1 MLRGRY
7 RTHWRV
13 HRELLAV
20 YRAANQL
27 QPAIVAM
34 QDLTN
39 RNPHRAKYWV
49 ELLVLYDAAG
59 NERMYAKALTKAR
72 KSDRFFDTLLSN
84 RAGADPDDTQEPP
97 ARRGVRPIL

>member
-1 MLRGRY
+1 VKTLRR
-7 RTHWRV
+7 RLH
-13 HRELLAV
+13 
-20 YRAANQL
+20 
-27 QPAIVAM
+27 AIVAM

-59 NERMYAKALTKAR
+59 NERMYAEALTKAC

-84 RAGADPDDTQEPP
+84 RAGADPAATQKPP